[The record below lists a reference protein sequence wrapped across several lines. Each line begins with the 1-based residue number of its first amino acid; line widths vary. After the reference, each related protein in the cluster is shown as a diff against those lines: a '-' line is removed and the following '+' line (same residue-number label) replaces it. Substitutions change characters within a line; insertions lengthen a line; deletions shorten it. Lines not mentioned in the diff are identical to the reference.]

1 MIYVDYQQGCER
13 NERWRWDT
21 VSHLSCDPTD
31 DLEPL
36 HRFAAGL
43 GLQRSW
49 FQPRGGI
56 MPHYDL
62 SPTKRLMALQR
73 GATELGDNKAIV
85 AVIRAWRTFQG
96 QKRADQAD
104 QAEQGTLA
112 L

>member
-13 NERWRWDT
+13 NANWRWDT
-21 VSHLSCDPTD
+21 VSHLTCDPTD

-36 HRFAAGL
+36 HKFATGL
-43 GLQRSW
+43 GLKRAW

-62 SPTKRLMALQR
+62 TPTKRLQALQR
-73 GATELGDNKAIV
+73 GAHELVDNHAIGT
-85 AVIRAWRTFQG
+85 VIKAWRAFQG
-96 QKRADQAD
+96 QKKAVPTQAS
-104 QAEQGTLA
+104 LA